1 MDAITSKTRILRMR
15 DLAEKVGLRPS
26 TVYEL
31 VAKGRFPAPFKIV
44 QGGRASGW
52 LESEIDEWLNGRAAA
67 EVNHG

>member
-1 MDAITSKTRILRMR
+1 MDVTTSKTRILRMR

-44 QGGRASGW
+44 QGGRAAGW
-52 LESEIDEWLNGRAAA
+52 LESEIDNWLNSRASA
-67 EVNHG
+67 EFHHD